1 MKRALASLL
10 LVLAIVASARPARAA
25 ATVRVLVS
33 DRENLQYMAFWV
45 AKGAGYFAEEGVDL
59 DLTFPPAPQQAKA
72 MMHDHAADV
81 AVLSPPT
88 YLELIAEGAPVAL
101 VCNLLKND
109 PIDLV
114 VRKSVLAER
123 GLDPKMPLEA
133 RLRGLKGLRI
143 GVAPHPPSRLRALL
157 AIAGMDADKD
167 VEMVILHGKEQIEA
181 FRTKKVDALYTHTP
195 FLERALVDEDVALL
209 VNQSAGEAP
218 SLANRQ
224 IHALLATR
232 SYIDGRPDVLDAM
245 ARAIARAEKLLRA
258 DHAAA
263 AAALAKEFP
272 ARDRRHVDRIVEVYA
287 PAIPETP
294 EVSVDG
300 LAPAVAL
307 FPEGRK
313 PPDLSKLD
321 LAAHVAPQFAA
332 RAAAPPAPAAKLPR
346 WLSIALAGIVALG
359 VSAFLWGRRK
369 RRSV

>member
-1 MKRALASLL
+1 MRTVARLLVALALT
-10 LVLAIVASARPARAA
+10 AIALPVRGTT
-25 ATVRVLVS
+25 TVRVLVA
-33 DRENLQYMAFWV
+33 DRDNLQYMAFWV

-59 DLTFPPAPQQAKA
+59 ELTFPAAPQQAKA
-72 MMHDHAADV
+72 MMHDHAAEV

-101 VCNLLKND
+101 VCNLLEND

-143 GVAPHPPSRLRALL
+143 GLAPHPPSRLRALL
-157 AIAGMDADKD
+157 ALAGMDADRD
-167 VEMVILHGKEQIEA
+167 VEMVILHGKDQIEA
-181 FRTKKVDALYTHTP
+181 FRAKKVDALYTHTP
-195 FLERALVDEDVALL
+195 FLERALVDEDATML

-218 SLANRQ
+218 TLANRQ

-232 SYIDGRPDVLDAM
+232 AYIDGRPDVLDAM
-245 ARAIARAEKLLRA
+245 ARAIARAERLVRA

-263 AAALAKEFP
+263 AGALVKEFP
-272 ARDRRHVDRIVEVYA
+272 SRDRRHIDKIVEVYA
-287 PAIPETP
+287 PAIPKTP

-300 LAPAVAL
+300 LAPALAL

-313 PPDLSKLD
+313 PPDLSKVD
-321 LAAHVAPQFAA
+321 LAAHVSPQFAA
-332 RAAAPPAPAAKLPR
+332 RASAPPAPAPKPAR
-346 WLSIALAGIVALG
+346 WLAIALAGIVALG
-359 VSAFLWGRRK
+359 VSTFLFSRRK
-369 RRSV
+369 RSV